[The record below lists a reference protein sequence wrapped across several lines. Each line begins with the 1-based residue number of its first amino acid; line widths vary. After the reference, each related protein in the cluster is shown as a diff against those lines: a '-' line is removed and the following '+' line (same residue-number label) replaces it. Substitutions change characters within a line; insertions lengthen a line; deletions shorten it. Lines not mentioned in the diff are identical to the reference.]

1 MPEGPEIR
9 RVATRIH
16 KVLAGREAE
25 EVSFTQPAVVGF
37 GPKLS
42 GQQVEWV
49 SSRGKA
55 LLTRFEGGLTVY
67 SHNQLYGRWY
77 VTRRDKPPKTN
88 RTLRLAIHTQTH
100 SALLYS
106 ASDIEVLTPEELPL
120 QKYLA
125 RLGPDALDDHVV
137 WRDVLRR
144 LEDSKFSGRSLAAL
158 YLDQGFVAGIGNY
171 LRTEILFNAKANP
184 FDRPKDLSKKQKG
197 ELARNTIELTRQAY
211 RTSGVTNTPGR
222 VKKLQA
228 QGLTRRRYR
237 FLAFDREREP
247 CYHCGD
253 TIQRIEVSGRRIYL
267 CGTCQPS
274 LRHMPSK
281 EPL

>member
-16 KVLAGREAE
+16 KVLAGREAQK
-25 EVSFTQPAVVGF
+25 VVFTQPSVAGF

-55 LLTRFEGGLTVY
+55 LLTSFNGGLTIY

-77 VTRRDKPPKTN
+77 ITRRDKPPRTN
-88 RTLRLAIHTQTH
+88 RTLRLGIYTETH

-106 ASDIEVLTPEELPL
+106 ASDIEVHTPESLPE

-125 RLGPDALDDHVV
+125 RLGPDALDDRVV
-137 WRDVLRR
+137 WQDVLQR
-144 LEDSKFSGRSLAAL
+144 LQDKRFSGRSLAAL

-171 LRTEILFNAKANP
+171 LRSEILFNSRANP
-184 FDRPKDLSKKQKG
+184 FDRPKDLARRQLG
-197 ELARNTIELTRQAY
+197 ALARNTLNLTRQAY
-211 RTSGVTNTPGR
+211 ATAGVTNTPGR
-222 VKKLQA
+222 VKRLQA
-228 QGLTRRRYR
+228 KGLSRRRYR
-237 FLAFDREREP
+237 HLVFDRPEEP
-247 CYHCGD
+247 CYHCDD
-253 TIQRIEVSGRRIYL
+253 TVKRIEVSGRRIYL
-267 CGTCQPS
+267 CQSCQPS
-274 LRHMPSK
+274 LRTALAK
-281 EPL
+281 EHL